1 MSRARTVPAWP
12 LAMAMMAALALC
24 APLAARATATIRL
37 AGSGS
42 YKRVEVLYK
51 GVWGTVCDDNF
62 NAKDRAVACRQLEG
76 PRVGP
81 SLGVVPSDSMLKRG
95 AGVVSEPHASVL
107 PRTAHAQRGAWSW

>member
-1 MSRARTVPAWP
+1 MSRARTV

-51 GVWGTVCDDNF
+51 GVWGTVCDDKF
-62 NAKDRAVACRQLEG
+62 NAQDRAVACRQLG
-76 PRVGP
+76 
-81 SLGVVPSDSMLKRG
+81 LGISQAR
-95 AGVVSEPHASVL
+95 A
-107 PRTAHAQRGAWSW
+107 AHAVPGCPHCQHQ